1 MKKKIN
7 VFIAFLFVLL
17 IANIFLF
24 FLNKQTIQCTSIISL
39 KAKKISNEK
48 TRAAI
53 SLLLNQ
59 AFLASFANDKVRN
72 NSFLVDIFEDKITV
86 SSKLRLAKIENKFI
100 KKKILNSVNQL
111 AKAQDLTILKE
122 NIDCNIESSQA
133 ILILPVILLIL
144 LIIYTFFIRKRSSE
158 LL

>member
-7 VFIAFLFVLL
+7 VFITFLFVLL
-17 IANIFLF
+17 IASIFFLF
-24 FLNKQTIQCTSIISL
+24 ENKQTIQCSSIISL
-39 KAKKISNEK
+39 KTKKISNEK

-53 SLLLNQ
+53 SLLLNR
-59 AFLASFANDKVRN
+59 AFLVSFANEKVRN

-86 SSKLRLAKIENKFI
+86 SSKIRFVKIEHRSI
-100 KKKILNSVNQL
+100 PKKILDSVNEL
-111 AKAQDLTILKE
+111 AKTQDLTITKK

-133 ILILPVILLIL
+133 SLILPVILLIL
-144 LIIYTFFIRKRSSE
+144 LIIYTFFIRKRFSE